1 MKKIVLSFFSILMCC
16 VMAVAQNQRVTGT
29 VVDSDGNALV
39 GATAVVRGS
48 NTATVTDLNGKYEI
62 NAAADAVLV
71 FSYVGMM
78 PQEVPVGGKSVVNVT
93 MSSDATEI
101 DNIVVTALGITKS
114 EKSLGYSATTIDSE
128 ELTASRSNNAIMGV
142 AGKVAGVSVS
152 SGGSQAGAAQS
163 VIIRGVSSIGNSN
176 QPLYVVDGVP
186 LQSTNFYV
194 SNGYGTSGSGIN
206 SINPDDIE
214 SMTVLKGAAATALY
228 GSRASSGVIL
238 INTKSGSKN
247 SKTEVTVN
255 FGVQFSTL
263 AALPEMQNKFGMGWD
278 GGYTHNENGSWGP
291 IMDGKLRTYGPV
303 VNNSQMIKKYQA
315 VKNNIRDF
323 FETGAQYN
331 TSVAVQGGDANTGY
345 YLSYSNTSDDGMLP
359 YNKDTYD
366 KNTLSFRGNHK
377 ANKWLSLDSSVNL
390 TTMETN
396 AISMDINGGA
406 GSMLE
411 GLYQSARD
419 VSFVDMKDLS
429 NIFNTPAG
437 YFTPYGITNPYWL
450 IENAYNRTNVKKIF
464 GKLQADI
471 TPMENLRF
479 TYRFGFD
486 YTDNDSKYTKPQ
498 IALDSSYENSQ
509 TNEEGSV
516 GVSYNRMYELNHDFL
531 ANYTEE
537 FFDDRFDV
545 NVTVGANIN
554 ERSSTGVSA
563 GITGLTLDTG
573 FWDLSNTPNNPT
585 VSESQSLRRSIS
597 LLGDVQ
603 LGWDDQVYLNLS
615 ARNDWTSTLPLN
627 NNSFFYPGATLSW
640 IFTNTFSGLEDII
653 SFGKLRAAYGQ
664 TGKDP
669 GVYLTQAVLTQGY
682 GSGYLGADLAFPF
695 AGYNAY
701 QATSSLASANLQPE
715 MTTEFEVGANVMF
728 LNNRIGIDVAYY
740 NRLSDMQIF
749 KLPVDPAT
757 GYSSMTVNFGKVRN
771 KGVELLLTTV
781 PVQTKDFRWDLDFNW
796 AKNNNKVESLPDGLE
811 GGKSSLVGFD
821 GVYMYAEEGMPI
833 GTLYANLP
841 SMTEDGKHV
850 VDEYGLPIVGNTYE
864 YTGKTVQHDWTGG
877 ISTTLRYKNF
887 SVAATLDVR
896 YGGWMNSRT
905 KTQLWFTGNSLETT
919 YNDRKAFVLP
929 NSVFEDGTENNMPIT
944 LYNSGFQ
951 YLFDGN
957 DMHNVEGS
965 AAHLVE
971 RTYAKLRELSV
982 SYDLPT
988 KWIKTIGLKGVRVSA
1003 VGNNLFL
1010 WTPKENIY
1018 QDPDLGYTTDL
1029 GGMFGEIACMLPTR
1043 YYGFNVM
1050 VRF

>member
-39 GATAVVRGS
+39 GATAVVRGT

-152 SGGSQAGAAQS
+152 SGGSQAGASQS

-255 FGVQFSTL
+255 FGVQFSAL

-278 GGYTHNENGSWGP
+278 GGFTHNENGSWGP
-291 IMDGKLRTYGPV
+291 IMDGKLRAYGPV

-450 IENAYNRTNVKKIF
+450 IENSYNRTNVSLIYKVWCIVQF
-464 GKLQADI
+464 Y
-471 TPMENLRF
+471 LR
-479 TYRFGFD
+479 
-486 YTDNDSKYTKPQ
+486 Q
-498 IALDSSYENSQ
+498 II
-509 TNEEGSV
+509 
-516 GVSYNRMYELNHDFL
+516 H
-531 ANYTEE
+531 
-537 FFDDRFDV
+537 
-545 NVTVGANIN
+545 
-554 ERSSTGVSA
+554 
-563 GITGLTLDTG
+563 
-573 FWDLSNTPNNPT
+573 
-585 VSESQSLRRSIS
+585 
-597 LLGDVQ
+597 
-603 LGWDDQVYLNLS
+603 
-615 ARNDWTSTLPLN
+615 
-627 NNSFFYPGATLSW
+627 
-640 IFTNTFSGLEDII
+640 
-653 SFGKLRAAYGQ
+653 
-664 TGKDP
+664 
-669 GVYLTQAVLTQGY
+669 
-682 GSGYLGADLAFPF
+682 
-695 AGYNAY
+695 
-701 QATSSLASANLQPE
+701 
-715 MTTEFEVGANVMF
+715 
-728 LNNRIGIDVAYY
+728 
-740 NRLSDMQIF
+740 
-749 KLPVDPAT
+749 
-757 GYSSMTVNFGKVRN
+757 
-771 KGVELLLTTV
+771 
-781 PVQTKDFRWDLDFNW
+781 
-796 AKNNNKVESLPDGLE
+796 
-811 GGKSSLVGFD
+811 
-821 GVYMYAEEGMPI
+821 
-833 GTLYANLP
+833 
-841 SMTEDGKHV
+841 
-850 VDEYGLPIVGNTYE
+850 
-864 YTGKTVQHDWTGG
+864 
-877 ISTTLRYKNF
+877 
-887 SVAATLDVR
+887 
-896 YGGWMNSRT
+896 
-905 KTQLWFTGNSLETT
+905 
-919 YNDRKAFVLP
+919 
-929 NSVFEDGTENNMPIT
+929 
-944 LYNSGFQ
+944 
-951 YLFDGN
+951 
-957 DMHNVEGS
+957 
-965 AAHLVE
+965 
-971 RTYAKLRELSV
+971 
-982 SYDLPT
+982 
-988 KWIKTIGLKGVRVSA
+988 
-1003 VGNNLFL
+1003 
-1010 WTPKENIY
+1010 
-1018 QDPDLGYTTDL
+1018 
-1029 GGMFGEIACMLPTR
+1029 
-1043 YYGFNVM
+1043 
-1050 VRF
+1050 